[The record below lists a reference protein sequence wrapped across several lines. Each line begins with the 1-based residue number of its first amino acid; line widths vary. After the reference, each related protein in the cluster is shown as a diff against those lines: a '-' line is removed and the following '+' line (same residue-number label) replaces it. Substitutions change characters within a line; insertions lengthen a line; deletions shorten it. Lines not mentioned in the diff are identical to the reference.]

1 MLRMKVGLLFANSM
15 AMVQP
20 AAAIEVAE
28 YAEANGVESVWTV
41 EHVVVPG
48 GYKSAYPYSRSGR
61 MPGGED
67 SPIPDPLI
75 WLAFVAART
84 TSIRLATGMMI
95 LPQRNPVITAK
106 ALATLD
112 VLSGGRVVLG
122 AGIGWLKEEFDIIGV
137 PFKERG
143 TRTDEAIEAMRVL
156 WRDDQPTYHGRHF
169 NFDDARL
176 WPKPVEGVIP
186 IVIGGHSE
194 PAARRAGRLGDGFF
208 PAARDVDE
216 NARVISVMRQAAE
229 DAGRDPA
236 AIEITLGGWP
246 DAETVGRYREIG
258 VSRIGVPLLA
268 PDVGAAKGMIDSA
281 MQALRESG
289 EEG

>member
-1 MLRMKVGLLFANSM
+1 MLRMKVGMLFANSM

-20 AAAIEVAE
+20 KAALEVAE
-28 YAEANGVESVWTV
+28 YAEAAGVESLWTV

-67 SPIPDPLI
+67 SPIPDPLV

-84 TSIRLATGMMI
+84 TSIKLATGMMI

-106 ALATLD
+106 ELATLD

-137 PFKERG
+137 NFEERG
-143 TRTDEAIEAMRVL
+143 TRTDEAVEAMRVL
-156 WRDDQPTYHGRHF
+156 WRDEKPSYHGRHF

-194 PAARRAGRLGDGFF
+194 PAAKRAGRLGDGFF

-216 NARVISVMRQAAE
+216 NARIITVMRQAAE

-236 AIEITLGGWP
+236 TIEITLGGWP

-258 VSRIGVPLLA
+258 ASRIGVPLLA
-268 PDVGAAKGMIDSA
+268 PDVDTAKSMIDSA

-289 EEG
+289 GEN

>member
-20 AAAIEVAE
+20 AAATEVAE

-84 TSIRLATGMMI
+84 TSIKLATGMMI

>member
-20 AAAIEVAE
+20 GAAIEVAE

>member
-15 AMVQP
+15 AMVQ
-20 AAAIEVAE
+20 AAAATEVAE

-48 GYKSAYPYSRSGR
+48 GYKSEYPYSRSGR

-84 TSIRLATGMMI
+84 TSIKLATGMMI

-112 VLSGGRVVLG
+112 VLSRGRVVLG

-281 MQALRESG
+281 MQALRETG

>member
-106 ALATLD
+106 AMATLD